1 MAEEQ
6 IGKDIL
12 EKVLRAVALGTA
24 GNPLP
29 TATEMMRAALALADL
44 DLSVSSERRSHIREI
59 INGFGNRAG

>member
-6 IGKDIL
+6 SGKELL
-12 EKVLRAVALGTA
+12 ERVLREVAMGTA

-44 DLSVSSERRSHIREI
+44 VVQQL
-59 INGFGNRAG
+59 